1 AGRYRPL
8 ACTRSPARSS
18 RGRSARS
25 TTSSDSC
32 SPGPGSQRSSSSRF
46 FGALAFVVWALL
58 HSVVHHAAV
67 ALVGGRGG
75 FGASLWT
82 NAYFSAFLVAWWPI
96 SLLGLIPWVGPVIRL
111 VGYLA
116 L

>member
-1 AGRYRPL
+1 M
-8 ACTRSPARSS
+8 
-18 RGRSARS
+18 
-25 TTSSDSC
+25 
-32 SPGPGSQRSSSSRF
+32 
-46 FGALAFVVWALL
+46 
-58 HSVVHHAAV
+58 

-116 L
+116 LEAITAVQLTRAAKRYHGLEGSRAVIAGWSNVLVFVVLGCACGIVGGLLALAAPPTGP